1 MAEEDKTTE
10 TQEFM
15 TVDQISAFL
24 AEYFNG
30 EKCQECIFTIF
41 IRYQLLY
48 LLIISYCILYFSI
61 FDGTTFF
68 KIQIIILNV
77 LLKVCFIF
85 IFPFP
90 FILIFSIKKEIRRTS
105 Q

>member
-30 EKCQECIFTIF
+30 EKCQECIYTIF
-41 IRYQLLY
+41 IWY
-48 LLIISYCILYFSI
+48 
-61 FDGTTFF
+61 
-68 KIQIIILNV
+68 
-77 LLKVCFIF
+77 
-85 IFPFP
+85 
-90 FILIFSIKKEIRRTS
+90 
-105 Q
+105 